1 MREEWKKIKDYEDYE
16 ISNLGRIKSYKQDK
30 NGKITL
36 GNKDKKGYLT
46 KVLYNEKGH
55 KTFKVHRLVA
65 EAFIS
70 NPHNLPQVNHK
81 DENKTNNNVS
91 NLEWCDNDYNS
102 HYGTKIERAA
112 LKNRCCETTSKK
124 VYSIDKNNN
133 IEYFDSIGE
142 AERATGLS
150 HSNIVR
156 ALKGRR
162 PSCGGRK
169 WFYQE

>member
-1 MREEWKKIKDYEDYE
+1 MIEEWKTIPNYEDYE
-16 ISNLGRIKSYKQDK
+16 ISNLGRIKSYKQNK
-30 NGKITL
+30 NGKIST

-46 KVLYNEKGH
+46 KALYNKEGK

-65 EAFIS
+65 EAFLP
-70 NPHNLPQVNHK
+70 NLNNLPQINHK
-81 DENKTNNNVS
+81 DENKMNNCVN
-91 NLEWCDNDYNS
+91 NLEWCDNFYNC
-102 HYGTKIERAA
+102 HYGTKIARTSDS
-112 LKNRCCETTSKK
+112 NRCCRTTSKK
-124 VYSIDKNNN
+124 IYSIDEKNN

-142 AERATGLS
+142 AERQTGLS

-156 ALKGRR
+156 ALKNRR

>member
-1 MREEWKKIKDYEDYE
+1 MIEEWKKIEGYEDYE
-16 ISNLGRIKSYKQDK
+16 VSNFGRIKSYKQDK

-46 KVLYNEKGH
+46 KMLYNKDGC

-65 EAFIS
+65 QAFIP
-70 NPHNLPQVNHK
+70 NPNNLPQINHK

-91 NLEWCDNDYNS
+91 NLEWCDNDYNN

-112 LKNRCCETTSKK
+112 VSNYCCETTSKK
-124 VYSIDKNNN
+124 VYSVDNNGI
-133 IEYFDSIGE
+133 IENFNSIGE
-142 AERATGLS
+142 AERITGLS

-162 PSCGGRK
+162 PTCGGRK
-169 WFYQE
+169 WFYKE